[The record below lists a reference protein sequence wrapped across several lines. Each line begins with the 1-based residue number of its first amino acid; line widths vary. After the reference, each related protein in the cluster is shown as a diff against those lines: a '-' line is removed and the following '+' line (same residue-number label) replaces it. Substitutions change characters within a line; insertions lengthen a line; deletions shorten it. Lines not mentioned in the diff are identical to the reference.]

1 MYRRILYCLAI
12 LASLLLLGFFL
23 YRIRGIFAPF
33 IFAIILAYIF
43 NPVLVFLQKHGF
55 SRLGA
60 LIALYFALA
69 GLVFITATE
78 VIPII
83 ITELNTFAD

>member
-43 NPVLVFLQKHGF
+43 NPVLVFLLKHGF
-55 SRLGA
+55 SA
-60 LIALYFALA
+60 SAPSFLYFALA
-69 GLVFITATE
+69 GLYSHATR
-78 VIPII
+78 
-83 ITELNTFAD
+83 